1 MIDEQV
7 EILANDE
14 VAEEFYM
21 ARLQAPYIAARA
33 NPGSSSIYRSA
44 RAVSLY

>member
-7 EILANDE
+7 EVLANDE

-21 ARLQAPYIAARA
+21 ARLQAPYIASRA
-33 NPGSSSIYRSA
+33 KP
-44 RAVSLY
+44 